1 VSAQDLSGDLVRFI
15 LRHDTT
21 KKLLREHAPDT
32 SGHCPKCPAGASTSG
47 KVKSPCTLY
56 LAAQAAE
63 KLGGSRRDR

>member
-21 KKLLREHAPDT
+21 KKILREHAADV
-32 SGHCPKCPAGASTSG
+32 SGHCPRCPAGASSSG
-47 KVKSPCTLY
+47 KVIAPCTLF

-63 KLGGSRRDR
+63 ELGGSHRDR

>member
-1 VSAQDLSGDLVRFI
+1 MSAQGLSGDLVRFI

-21 KKLLREHAPDT
+21 RKILAEHEPGVD
-32 SGHCPKCPAGASTSG
+32 GRCPKCPSGGASSG

-56 LAAQAAE
+56 SAAKAAE